1 MREREESSDV
11 RKGPEEILFLFVF
24 LNPGGPFILFILFI
38 YFGTL
43 TEILDGQISI
53 DEPGQGLRIRIDG
66 RAEHGRR
73 CGDGQ

>member
-38 YFGTL
+38 YFWNVDRDT
-43 TEILDGQISI
+43 
-53 DEPGQGLRIRIDG
+53 
-66 RAEHGRR
+66 RR
-73 CGDGQ
+73 PDLNR